1 MRLRSLSCPGKK
13 WGRDV
18 MKFEMK
24 QSPAMSTLTP
34 EQLEVLYNCLMAV
47 PEAQRFEFEEKMLQ
61 MTREQLRNFIGS
73 AIHID
78 AEEVQRNMERIAR
91 LTPEQRRE
99 LVMKRSKERPEEL
112 ARRSREK
119 AMAQQKKP
127 TAKAQGKKKAKDS
140 GASLKR
146 LISYLGRQKLSMALG
161 ILTSVLATVFS
172 LLAPKQLATCLNRLQ
187 EVVDQGLNLQYNKVV
202 VALAILGGLYLLN
215 MIFLAW
221 SNQLFSR
228 VTQETLYQMRT
239 DVDRKLMKLPFSYFD
254 VIPKGDVLSRLTN
267 DIENI
272 GNALQQSM
280 AQAVSMVLTII
291 GSLLMMFLISWKLTL
306 LCVLTIPCGILVSKT
321 IIKRSQSLYRDQWKH
336 VGELNGIVEEIYS
349 GINVV
354 KGFGTEAEA
363 MNTFEAK
370 NAQLY
375 EASREAQF
383 LSYVINP
390 ASTLFNNIAYILIC
404 GVGAANV
411 LRGTMRLG
419 DISALLQYQKMYSN
433 PVSSISTQI
442 NNLQSAL
449 ASAERVFEL
458 LDQPEETQKEPV
470 RPLPESVRGDIAF
483 RHLRFGYT
491 PDRILMHDVDVNVK
505 AGQMV
510 AIVGPTGAGKTTL
523 VNLLMR
529 FYEPNGGSITID
541 GVDVSEMTRHDLRSV
556 FGMVLQE
563 TWLFNGSIRDNIA
576 YGCEQ
581 VTEEQLLDAAR
592 SARIDHFVDTLPEGY
607 DTVINEDASNISQ
620 GQKQLITIAR
630 AMIANP
636 AILILDEAT
645 SSVDTRTEAVIQQAI
660 NNLLRNRTSFV
671 IAHRLSTIRNAD
683 LILVMKNGD
692 IVEQGNHESLLGQ
705 GGLYSSLYMSQFENS

>member
-1 MRLRSLSCPGKK
+1 
-13 WGRDV
+13 

-73 AIHID
+73 AIHMD

-99 LVMKRSKERPEEL
+99 LVLKRSKERPEEL

-127 TAKAQGKKKAKDS
+127 AAKAQGKKKAKDS

>member
-1 MRLRSLSCPGKK
+1 
-13 WGRDV
+13 

>member
-1 MRLRSLSCPGKK
+1 
-13 WGRDV
+13 
-18 MKFEMK
+18 MKDKMK
-24 QSPAMSTLTP
+24 LSPAMSTLTP
-34 EQLEVLYNCLMAV
+34 EQLEVLYSCLMAV
-47 PEAQRFEFEEKMLQ
+47 PEAQRCEFEEKMLQ

-73 AIHID
+73 AMHMD
-78 AEEVQRNMERIAR
+78 AEEIQRNMERIAR
-91 LTPEQRRE
+91 MTSEQRRE
-99 LVMKRSKERPEEL
+99 LVRKRSRERPEEL

-127 TAKAQGKKKAKDS
+127 AAKAQGKKKAKDS

-228 VTQETLYQMRT
+228 VTQETLYQMRR

-336 VGELNGIVEEIYS
+336 VGELNGIVEEIFS

-354 KGFGTEAEA
+354 KGFGTEDEA

-523 VNLLMR
+523 GNLLMR
-529 FYEPNGGSITID
+529 FYEPNGGGITID

-692 IVEQGNHESLLGQ
+692 IVEQGNHESLLSQ
-705 GGLYSSLYMSQFENS
+705 DGLYASLYMSQFENS

>member
-1 MRLRSLSCPGKK
+1 
-13 WGRDV
+13 

-73 AIHID
+73 AIHMD

-91 LTPEQRRE
+91 LTSEQRRE
-99 LVMKRSKERPEEL
+99 LVLKRSKERPEEL

-127 TAKAQGKKKAKDS
+127 AAKAQGKKKAKDS

-336 VGELNGIVEEIYS
+336 VGELNGIVEEVFS

-529 FYEPNGGSITID
+529 FYEPNGGGITID

-692 IVEQGNHESLLGQ
+692 IVEQGNHESLLSQ
-705 GGLYSSLYMSQFENS
+705 GGLYASLYMSQFENS

>member
-1 MRLRSLSCPGKK
+1 
-13 WGRDV
+13 

-73 AIHID
+73 AIHMD
-78 AEEVQRNMERIAR
+78 AEEVQRNMDRIAR

-99 LVMKRSKERPEEL
+99 LVLKRSKERPEEL

-127 TAKAQGKKKAKDS
+127 AAKAQGKKKAKDS

-228 VTQETLYQMRT
+228 VTQETLYQMRR

-390 ASTLFNNIAYILIC
+390 ASTLFTNIAYILIC

-529 FYEPNGGSITID
+529 FYEPNGGGITID

-692 IVEQGNHESLLGQ
+692 IVEQGNHESLLSQ
-705 GGLYSSLYMSQFENS
+705 GGLYASLYMSQFENS

>member
-1 MRLRSLSCPGKK
+1 
-13 WGRDV
+13 

-47 PEAQRFEFEEKMLQ
+47 PEAQRFEFEEKILQ

-73 AIHID
+73 AIHMD

-91 LTPEQRRE
+91 LTSEQRRE
-99 LVMKRSKERPEEL
+99 LVLKRSKERPEEL

-127 TAKAQGKKKAKDS
+127 AAKAQGKKKAKDS

-336 VGELNGIVEEIYS
+336 VGELNGIVEEVFS

-529 FYEPNGGSITID
+529 FYEPNGGGITID

-692 IVEQGNHESLLGQ
+692 IVEQGNHESLLSQ
-705 GGLYSSLYMSQFENS
+705 GGLYASLYMSQFENS

>member
-73 AIHID
+73 AIHMD

-99 LVMKRSKERPEEL
+99 LVLKRSKERPEEL

-127 TAKAQGKKKAKDS
+127 TTKAQGKKKAKDS

>member
-1 MRLRSLSCPGKK
+1 
-13 WGRDV
+13 

-73 AIHID
+73 AIHMD

-91 LTPEQRRE
+91 LTSEQRRE
-99 LVMKRSKERPEEL
+99 LVLKRSKERQEEL

-127 TAKAQGKKKAKDS
+127 AAKAQGKKKAKDS

-146 LISYLGRQKLSMALG
+146 LIRYLGRQKLSMALG

-336 VGELNGIVEEIYS
+336 VGELNGIVEEVFS

-529 FYEPNGGSITID
+529 FYEPNGGGITID

-581 VTEEQLLDAAR
+581 VTEEQLIDAAR

-645 SSVDTRTEAVIQQAI
+645 SSVDTRTETVIQQAI

-692 IVEQGNHESLLGQ
+692 IVEQGNHESLLSQ
-705 GGLYSSLYMSQFENS
+705 GGLYASLYMSQFENS

>member
-1 MRLRSLSCPGKK
+1 
-13 WGRDV
+13 

-73 AIHID
+73 AIHMD

-91 LTPEQRRE
+91 LTSEQRRE
-99 LVMKRSKERPEEL
+99 LVLKRSKERQEEL

-127 TAKAQGKKKAKDS
+127 AAKAQGKKKAKDS

-336 VGELNGIVEEIYS
+336 VGELNGIVEEVFS

-529 FYEPNGGSITID
+529 FYEPNGGGITID

-692 IVEQGNHESLLGQ
+692 IVEQGNHESLLSQ
-705 GGLYSSLYMSQFENS
+705 GGLYASLYMSQFENS